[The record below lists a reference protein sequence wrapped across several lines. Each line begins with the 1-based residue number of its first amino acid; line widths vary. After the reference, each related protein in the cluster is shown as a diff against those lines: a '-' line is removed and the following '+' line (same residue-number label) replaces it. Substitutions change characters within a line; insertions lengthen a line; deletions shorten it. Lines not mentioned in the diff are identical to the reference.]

1 MLNGLPLINMNG
13 GVVINTMLF
22 FKVCSEKEAIQSIFN
37 YYHLNYLTNLEC
49 SFASNSTGLNMSD
62 TYGIMKK
69 QMPATCDEFYNE
81 VNRKDWDVCL
91 CVAGTDK
98 SDSRRVV
105 VTYVKSLQQIIVS
118 FPSAVNGLSKNELS
132 IKQ

>member
-1 MLNGLPLINMNG
+1 M
-13 GVVINTMLF
+13 NTMLF

-37 YYHLNYLTNLEC
+37 YYHLNYLTNPEC

-62 TYGIMKK
+62 TYGITQK
-69 QMPATCDEFYNE
+69 QMPATYDEFYNE

-105 VTYVKSLQQIIVS
+105 VTYVKTLQQIIVN

-132 IKQ
+132 IKQWLQSALTVT

>member
-1 MLNGLPLINMNG
+1 M
-13 GVVINTMLF
+13 NTMLF
-22 FKVCSEKEAIQSIFN
+22 FKVCSEKKAIQSIFN
-37 YYHLNYLTNLEC
+37 YYHLNYLTNPEC
-49 SFASNSTGLNMSD
+49 SFVSNLTGLNMSD
-62 TYGIMKK
+62 TYGITQK

-98 SDSRRVV
+98 GDSRRVV
-105 VTYVKSLQQIIVS
+105 VTYVKTLQQIIVN

-132 IKQ
+132 IKQWLQSALTVT